1 MDLQTKTENRFILPN
16 MTPDQID
23 AFVDFIHKA
32 GHTTRQFYE
41 ANDRFKRNFF
51 KSFLYAYEPT
61 KKTA

>member
-1 MDLQTKTENRFILPN
+1 MELATKKDAQTFVLPN

-23 AFVDFIHKA
+23 AFVTFIHKA

-51 KSFLYAYEPT
+51 KSFLYQYEPQ
-61 KKTA
+61 KK